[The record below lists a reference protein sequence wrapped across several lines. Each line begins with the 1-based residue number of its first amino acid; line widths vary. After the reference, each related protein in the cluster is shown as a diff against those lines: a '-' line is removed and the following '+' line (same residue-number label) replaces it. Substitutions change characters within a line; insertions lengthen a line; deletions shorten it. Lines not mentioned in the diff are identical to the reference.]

1 MKIGNEN
8 VMEHGVIGIGQHFSF
23 NSGMDRIPRISEP
36 PRNSHKNE
44 LISPLVIDRFT
55 LGHTSLPEIFERRFM
70 IKRVISV
77 VAVVAL
83 TALGFAAPSKAASE
97 SDCGTGKLFCIG
109 LVTDTGKVDD
119 KSFNQSAWEGAKA
132 AAKSNGGFA
141 KYIETTDP
149 KDYATNIGQFAD
161 KKYNVIIGVGFLMA
175 EAMTKAATDYPKIKF
190 IGVDQFQGAALPN
203 LTGLVFPE
211 DKAGFL
217 AGYLAGHLTKTG
229 KTGAVLGTDLVPPVR
244 YFGEGYRNGVAYAA
258 KELKKKYPATKLIYH
273 APDNAFNDP
282 AWGGT
287 TAQQLLSQGYDVI
300 FGAGG
305 NTGNGALLRV
315 AKKKGAYCIGVDSD
329 QWGTLPEARPC
340 LVTSAMKLI
349 DKGVAAVVKTIVEGT
364 DKGGNYFGKV
374 GLAPLHDFSSKV
386 PAAYQAKLKAITP
399 KVLNGTVKTGVKL

>member
-1 MKIGNEN
+1 M
-8 VMEHGVIGIGQHFSF
+8 F
-23 NSGMDRIPRISEP
+23 R
-36 PRNSHKNE
+36 
-44 LISPLVIDRFT
+44 RFT
-55 LGHTSLPEIFERRFM
+55 TL
-70 IKRVISV
+70 V
-77 VAVVAL
+77 VVTAL
-83 TALGFAAPSKAASE
+83 TALGFATPAKAASE
-97 SDCGTGKLFCIG
+97 SDCGTGRLFCIG

-119 KSFNQSAWEGAKA
+119 KSFNQSAWMGAQM
-132 AAKSNGGFA
+132 AAKVNGGFA

-149 KDYATNIGQFAD
+149 KDYAKNIGQFAD

-175 EAMTKAATDYPKIKF
+175 EAMTTAAAKYPKIKF
-190 IGVDQFQGAALPN
+190 IGVDQFQGTAVPN

-229 KTGAVLGTDLVPPVR
+229 KTGAVLGTEVVPPVR

-258 KELKKKYPATKLIYH
+258 KELGKKYPASKLIYH

-287 TAQQLLSQGYDVI
+287 TAQQLLSQGFDVI

-305 NTGNGALLRV
+305 NTGNGALLRI
-315 AKKKGAYCIGVDSD
+315 AKKKGAYCIGVHSD

-349 DKGVAAVVKTIVEGT
+349 DKGVAAVVASIVDGT
-364 DKGGNYFGKV
+364 DKGGNYFGAV
-374 GLAPLHDFSSKV
+374 GLAPLHDFAKKV

-399 KVLNGTVKTGVKL
+399 KVLKGTVPTGVKL

>member
-1 MKIGNEN
+1 
-8 VMEHGVIGIGQHFSF
+8 
-23 NSGMDRIPRISEP
+23 
-36 PRNSHKNE
+36 
-44 LISPLVIDRFT
+44 
-55 LGHTSLPEIFERRFM
+55 M
-70 IKRVISV
+70 IKRLTAM
-77 VAVVAL
+77 VAVFAL
-83 TALGFAAPSKAASE
+83 ATLGFAAPSKAASE
-97 SDCGTGKLFCIG
+97 SDCGTGALFCIG

-132 AAKSNGGFA
+132 AAKVNGGFA
-141 KYIETTDP
+141 KYVETTDP
-149 KDYATNIGQFAD
+149 KDYAKNIGQFAS
-161 KKYNVIIGVGFLMA
+161 KKYDVIIGVGFLMA
-175 EAMTKAATDYPKIKF
+175 EAMTKAAATYPKIKF
-190 IGVDQFQGAALPN
+190 IGVDQFQGAAVPN

-229 KTGAVLGTDLVPPVR
+229 KTGAVLGTEVVPPVR

-258 KELKKKYPATKLIYH
+258 QELKKKYPASKLIYH

-300 FGAGG
+300 FGAAG

-349 DKGVAAVVKTIVEGT
+349 DKGVASIIANIVDGT
-364 DKGGNYFGKV
+364 DKGGNYFGDV
-374 GLAPLHDFSSKV
+374 GLAPLHDFAKKV
-386 PAAYQAKLKAITP
+386 PAAYQAKLKSITP
-399 KVLNGTVKTGVKL
+399 KVLSGQIKTGVKL